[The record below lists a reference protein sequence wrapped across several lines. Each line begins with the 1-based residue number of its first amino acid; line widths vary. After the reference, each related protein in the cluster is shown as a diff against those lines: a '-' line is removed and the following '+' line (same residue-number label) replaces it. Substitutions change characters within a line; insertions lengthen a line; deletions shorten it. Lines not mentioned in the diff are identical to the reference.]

1 MFIFHPY
8 FLVVSVCSVES
19 GADTDLL
26 SLCLRL
32 LPDGVEVFEQIWPHL
47 LLVT

>member
-8 FLVVSVCSVES
+8 FTVVSQFAVWKL
-19 GADTDLL
+19 DTDLL